1 MKKILFSLSLL
12 LVSLFFSAN
21 TVHAAIVYEDDFTGT
36 NGIAIEVNN
45 DDWSKW
51 SGNFAQALISSNS
64 AVANP
69 SFNTGYNLSTIY
81 LQDSCAQIDYNVR
94 SGIEEFISLHT
105 RSSNATDLDASRTI
119 VQFYFNGDGTG
130 FTHAYGTNINQAGT
144 FPTGITN
151 DWHTLTT
158 CEIESTLS
166 WYIDGVKHGELAD
179 PNTVTSGYSGFSS
192 GTVGQP
198 GGLTFD
204 NFRVLD
210 SNPFEGTNNT
220 IGAFSTSSTVTVG
233 VPFSVDVVA
242 QSGNDSFNALRS
254 TVAISSNL
262 TVTGLTNS
270 TSNSCNMQYT
280 QTPTTSNPSFAG
292 GIFGS
297 SSNQCTVYTLTL
309 TPNATGSGTVA
320 FTNAS
325 MKAYA
330 DNSEIL
336 SGVTNAEF
344 TIAEATPSPSPEFS
358 EFTISSVLPTYA
370 SAITLMGNKNA
381 SIVKIFVNESDL
393 NSIYPT
399 NTTWENTVGLVLGA
413 NVFNI
418 YGENAEEVQTATQNI
433 TVNRHTL
440 GDINGDG
447 VVDLIDASLFA
458 VDWDKTEN
466 LTYALSDMNDDQVVD
481 LTDLSILA
489 KLL

>member
-1 MKKILFSLSLL
+1 MKKIFSILFLLAFFSLAKNETFAS
-12 LVSLFFSAN
+12 V
-21 TVHAAIVYEDDFTGT
+21 IYEDMFTGS
-36 NGIAIEVNN
+36 NGTTIQANN
-45 DDWSKW
+45 TDWHNFT
-51 SGNFAQALISSNS
+51 SGFAQIRISSNN
-64 AVANP
+64 AVADSGNNSGYSLSAFTIQDACFQVDYLVRAGQSEFFDFYIRNSTLEWDP
-69 SFNTGYNLSTIY
+69 NVNTI
-81 LQDSCAQIDYNVR
+81 
-94 SGIEEFISLHT
+94 
-105 RSSNATDLDASRTI
+105 
-119 VQFYFNGDGTG
+119 QFWFDGDGTG
-130 FTHAYGTNINQAGT
+130 FTRAYINGTSQDGT

-151 DWHTLTT
+151 DWHTLTGCQFGT
-158 CEIESTLS
+158 TFS
-166 WYIDGVKHGELAD
+166 WYIDNVKHGELTD
-179 PNTVTSGYSGFSS
+179 PDPVTSGYPGISS

-210 SNPFEGTNNT
+210 SNPFEETDST

-242 QSGNDSFNALRS
+242 QSGSEAFNALRS

-262 TVTGLTNS
+262 TITGLANS

-292 GIFGS
+292 GIFGT

-309 TPNATGSGTVA
+309 TPNASGSGTVA

-325 MKAYA
+325 MKAYV

-336 SGVTNAEF
+336 SGVTDVEF

-370 SAITLMGNKNA
+370 SEITLLGNKNA

-399 NTTWENTVGLVLGA
+399 NTTWENTVSLVLGA

-418 YGENAEEVQTATQNI
+418 YGKNAEEVQTATQNI

-447 VVDLIDASLFA
+447 EVDLIDASLFA